1 MRQSLAYKNIT
12 KKCFGIKIKIKAVY
26 AMHLIDAL
34 GFSLIGIFI
43 PVFILSQ
50 GYEFQ
55 DIIYFYIVHNIF
67 LLATVVIAIIAG
79 KRIGLQLLLVARLPF
94 LFLYFLALL
103 SWESLQF
110 SYFLIAI
117 LSGIQAALYW
127 MPFNIIF
134 TRESKPK
141 DMGKFVSR
149 LIAYPQIVGIVGPLI
164 GAVLIKF
171 FGFRFLFA
179 FAFLIII
186 FSVLP
191 IFQIDIKK
199 VKYDLNFKKGL
210 KLFRKYKKYMIAEL
224 FDNFGGETEG
234 IIWPVFVFLTLGSI
248 MSIGFIGALVSVG
261 SIIFTLLVGKWID
274 KGDYKFYMKIGALSL
289 LAVWLVRF
297 IADNSLAYY
306 LTTVV
311 SGFCLSLLVVP
322 YVAKMTKIAKKEVVD
337 EFIIFREF
345 FFFLGRM
352 ILFMTALVLL
362 GNIKYLFP
370 LAGLAYLYFLFL

>member
-1 MRQSLAYKNIT
+1 MFWNKKKN
-12 KKCFGIKIKIKAVY
+12 KIKAVY
-26 AMHLIDAL
+26 TMLIIDTF

-43 PVFILSQ
+43 PIFILSQ

-55 DIIYFYIVHNIF
+55 NIIYFYIVHNIF
-67 LLATVVIAIIAG
+67 LLATMVIAIVAG
-79 KRIGLQLLLVARLPF
+79 KRIGLKRLLIARLPF

-103 SWESLQF
+103 SWEFLQF
-110 SYFLIAI
+110 SYFFIAI
-117 LSGIQAALYW
+117 LSGVQAALYW
-127 MPFNIIF
+127 MPLNIIF

-141 DMGKFVSR
+141 DMGKFVSK
-149 LIAYPQIVGIVGPLI
+149 LIAYPQIVGIIGPLI

-171 FGFRFLFA
+171 FSFKVLFS
-179 FAFLIII
+179 FAFLVII

-191 IFQIDIKK
+191 ILQIDIKK
-199 VKYDLNFKKGL
+199 VKYDLDFKKGL

-234 IIWPVFVFLTLGSI
+234 IIWPVFIFLTLGSI
-248 MSIGFIGALVSVG
+248 MSIGFIGALIPVG

-274 KGDYKFYMKIGALSL
+274 KGDHGFYMKIGALSL
-289 LAVWLVRF
+289 LAIWLVRF
-297 IADNSLAYY
+297 IADSSLIYY

-322 YVAKMTKIAKKEVVD
+322 YMAKMTKIAKKETVD

-345 FFFLGRM
+345 FFFIGRM